1 LLDTDS
7 DFRRAFKV
15 VYTSRGRYR
24 TTRRSV
30 EETIKLAR
38 LARELVE
45 AYLEVV
51 SWRGGERVL
60 KLKR

>member
-7 DFRRAFKV
+7 DSRRAFKV
-15 VYTSRGRYR
+15 IYTSRDRYR

-51 SWRGGERVL
+51 SWRGEERVL